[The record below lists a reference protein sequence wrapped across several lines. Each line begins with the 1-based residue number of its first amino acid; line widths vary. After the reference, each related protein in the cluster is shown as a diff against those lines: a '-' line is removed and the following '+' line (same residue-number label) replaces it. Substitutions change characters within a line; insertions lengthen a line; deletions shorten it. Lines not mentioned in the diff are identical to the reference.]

1 MIKWYE
7 FKKLY
12 VASNTDNCM
21 FKAYIADKDTY
32 KIILE
37 DNNLFSNIFLSIIN
51 GSYIMSP
58 IIYDKEGIPKYEY
71 IKIDNHDA
79 IKNIQKYI
87 SMISNNKVRQ
97 RFIFHEINIKII

>member
-1 MIKWYE
+1 
-7 FKKLY
+7 
-12 VASNTDNCM
+12 
-21 FKAYIADKDTY
+21 
-32 KIILE
+32 
-37 DNNLFSNIFLSIIN
+37 
-51 GSYIMSP
+51 MSP